1 MALSGFVIVT
11 TARNLVYERGEV
23 LGILSLRQ
31 AKFQVFALAWRQD
44 IGPSWFARCK
54 FARKGLFMRQDIPD
68 SPRRGSSNFR
78 KVVTGFLAGATLP
91 FARILSAERVER
103 VFARHDAL
111 FGQHTVY
118 STAMVLWS
126 FLGQIL
132 RDGKEASCQAA
143 VAQIVVYCQQEQ
155 IAPPTAD
162 TGDYCRARAKLPEAA
177 LHELSA
183 EVAAEVEA
191 SAKEEWLWKGK
202 HAKLIDG
209 FTFTMPDTAEN
220 QAEYPQQKS
229 QTPGVGLPIARAV
242 VILSLATACAM
253 DLALGPYAGKQTGE
267 PALLRELFSRL
278 DAGDIA
284 VADRYYCSFMM
295 IALLLAQ
302 GTHVCV
308 RKHQRRHSDFRRG
321 KRLGKYDHLIEWTRP
336 ARPEWMDEATYARIP
351 QTLTLREIRFQVVEP
366 GRRTEVIDVI
376 TTLTD
381 AEQHTAEDIAE
392 LYGFRWNSELDI
404 RSIKQSLNLI
414 HVRCKSPEMVRR
426 ELWTTLLAYNLI
438 RTTAAAAGLLH
449 GKQPRQ
455 ISFTGTCQY
464 VLASWMLRASGL
476 IPDAHMVDQCSM
488 MLKQIAACEV
498 ANRPGRLEP
507 RVLKRRKHG
516 YPLMQK
522 PRETL
527 RDELHKHCT

>member
-1 MALSGFVIVT
+1 MARNIPGSTPGGSNSFRKVT
-11 TARNLVYERGEV
+11 TA
-23 LGILSLRQ
+23 
-31 AKFQVFALAWRQD
+31 
-44 IGPSWFARCK
+44 
-54 FARKGLFMRQDIPD
+54 
-68 SPRRGSSNFR
+68 
-78 KVVTGFLAGATLP
+78 FLASEAMP
-91 FARILSAERVER
+91 FAHVLSAERIER
-103 VFARHDAL
+103 VFAKHGCL
-111 FGQHTVY
+111 FGRHGVY
-118 STAMVLWS
+118 SAAMMLWS
-126 FLGQIL
+126 FLGQVL

-143 VAQIVVYCQQEQ
+143 VARVVAHCQQEQ

-162 TGDYCRARAKLPEAA
+162 TGDYCRARAKLSEAS
-177 LHELSA
+177 LQELSG
-183 EVAAEVEA
+183 EVAAEMEA
-191 SAKEEWLWKGK
+191 SAEEDWLWKGK

-229 QTPGVGLPIARAV
+229 QKPGVGLPIARAV
-242 VILSLATACAM
+242 VILSLATACVM
-253 DLALGPYAGKQTGE
+253 DVALGPYAGKQTGE
-267 PALLRELFSRL
+267 PALLRELFHRL
-278 DAGDIA
+278 DAGDVA
-284 VADRYYCSFMM
+284 VMDRYYCSFLM

-302 GTHVCV
+302 GTHVCT

-321 KRLGKYDHLIEWTRP
+321 RRLGKYDHLIVWTRP
-336 ARPEWMDEATYARIP
+336 TRPDWMDEATYERIP
-351 QTLTLREIRFQVVEP
+351 ETLELREIRYHVIES
-366 GRRTEVIDVI
+366 GRRTRSIDVI

-381 AEQHTAEDIAE
+381 AEQYTKEEIAQ

-404 RSIKQSLNLI
+404 RSIKDSLHLI

-438 RTTAAAAGLLH
+438 RTTAAAAALLH

-464 VLASWMLRASGL
+464 VLASWMLRCSGL
-476 IPDAHMVDQCSM
+476 IPDSRLADHCLT
-488 MLKQIAACEV
+488 MLEHIATCEV

-527 RDELHKHCT
+527 RTELRKQCT